1 MSRTQWRASVCVI
14 GIVGVAFGMRSFARG
29 VAPRAPSRENQ
40 ANSSTAP
47 SEPVKLTNQEDRQRM
62 MDQLKITMFP
72 SGPGA
77 YLASTYD
84 EATANPYPTLPDP
97 LVMNN
102 GAKVTTPA
110 QWKARRAE
118 ILELFDREVYGRRP
132 KVMPKVKWEVVST
145 TTGTTDSGSTLF
157 GAASPP
163 TGSAVITKQLIG
175 HVDNSAYPAITVN
188 IQASLSTPANAK
200 GPVPVVL
207 MFGGGG
213 PPAPGA
219 AAQPNPCAQPGA
231 PARGVPPA
239 ATSGAGA
246 VAAGGGAPATGR
258 AVGRAGA
265 PGGAT
270 PEPSAQEQIIK
281 HGWGYATINS
291 GSVQAD
297 CGAGLTVGIIG
308 LVNKGQ
314 PRKLDDWGVLSAW
327 GWGMSKVLDYFE
339 TDKAVDAKRVAVQG
353 HSRAG
358 KAALV
363 AMAYDDRFLTGFI
376 SSSGEGG
383 AKLHRRKYGELI
395 ENLAALN
402 EYHWMA
408 GNFLKYAGRWD
419 TLPVDS
425 HELVAL
431 CAPRPVFLSAGKG
444 PDANAD
450 GTTKMLKP
458 GDPGVLLSRGPVEL
472 QAANINDAWV
482 DAKGTFLA
490 GVGAGP
496 VYRLLGKK
504 DLGTTD
510 FPKIETALVTG
521 DIGFRQHAAGHTPGP
536 NWPVFLDFA
545 AKYFDAP
552 DAAATSASKKR

>member
-1 MSRTQWRASVCVI
+1 MSQSRTWRRSIVCVMCL
-14 GIVGVAFGMRSFARG
+14 VGVVFGMRMLAQSG
-29 VAPRAPSRENQ
+29 GPSGGSGSQ
-40 ANSSTAP
+40 
-47 SEPVKLTNQEDRQRM
+47 EPVKLTNQEDRQRM

-84 EATANPYPTLPDP
+84 EATANPYPKLPDP

-102 GAKVTTPA
+102 GTKVTTPA

-132 KVMPKVKWEVVST
+132 KVMPKVTWQVLNTLDETFGSVPVV
-145 TTGTTDSGSTLF
+145 
-157 GAASPP
+157 
-163 TGSAVITKQLIG
+163 TKQLVG
-175 HVDNSAYPAITVN
+175 HVDNSAFPAIKVDIHAT
-188 IQASLSTPANAK
+188 LSTPKNAK
-200 GPVPVVL
+200 GPVPVVMVL
-207 MFGGGG
+207 GGG
-213 PPAPGA
+213 AIPGA
-219 AAQPNPCAQPGA
+219 PPIPTPCVQPGA

-239 ATSGAGA
+239 GAARVAGAGA
-246 VAAGGGAPATGR
+246 AARGAAAGPPPGFGAQGPT
-258 AVGRAGA
+258 
-265 PGGAT
+265 
-270 PEPSAQEQIIK
+270 AQEQIASR
-281 HGWGYATINS
+281 GWGYATVNTASI
-291 GSVQAD
+291 QAD
-297 CGAGLTVGIIG
+297 CGAGLDVGIIG

-339 TDKAVDAKRVAVQG
+339 TDKAVDAKKVAVQG
-353 HSRAG
+353 HSRNG

-363 AMAYDDRFLTGFI
+363 AMAYDERFLTGFI

-425 HELVAL
+425 HELIAL

-444 PDANAD
+444 PDENPD
-450 GTTKMLKP
+450 GTPKMLKP
-458 GDPGVLLSRGPVEL
+458 GDPGVILSRGPVEL

-504 DLGTTD
+504 DLGTTE
-510 FPKIETALVTG
+510 FPQIETTLITG
-521 DIGFRQHAAGHTPGP
+521 DIGFRQHASGHTPGP

-552 DAAATSASKKR
+552 SAAAPGAGKKR